1 MPRAHLARHLES
13 YGERLKEHTMNE
25 FEHVNPDSLRAE
37 LAYRRERLT
46 AGRRDVPTRLGRWY
60 RSRRP
65 TRPAVH

>member
-1 MPRAHLARHLES
+1 MPRLHLGRQFES
-13 YGERLKEHTMNE
+13 YNKQLKEHTMYE

-37 LAYRRERLT
+37 LAYRREQLT

-65 TRPAVH
+65 TRPVVH

>member
-1 MPRAHLARHLES
+1 M
-13 YGERLKEHTMNE
+13 YE

-37 LAYRRERLT
+37 LAYRREQLT

-65 TRPAVH
+65 TRPVVH